1 MPGMLEVRES
11 PPSRLVFGRG
21 PGAWFL
27 TRLFCRVSL
36 ALAFAAAIVHAQSVQ
51 GSIKD
56 RGSDLPVPGMV
67 IFLLDSAGT
76 PVASVISDEEGR
88 FILRAPSPGVYQ
100 LRAEAVGVFSETT
113 LPLRLASREMVTY
126 PFFFGRRTRDLP
138 TVRIVEKR
146 RCVSAPEAGIAV
158 AAMWDEVRKALTA
171 THLTTAAARY
181 RFNLRQYERELDLK
195 SLSIRRSR
203 SWERAGLNEEPYGSL
218 PAESLAAHGYVQV
231 TPQGTWYYAPDAR
244 TFLSDTFLRTH
255 CLKPAEASPERRGL
269 VGLAFEPTERRSQP
283 DVRGV
288 LWIDART
295 SELQFLEF
303 EYTGLARNISEHF
316 FGGRVEFDRLPSGAW
331 VVERWYIRM
340 PKLARELRY
349 RASPILEMGVP
360 PRLTPVSEEVVTAI
374 IERGGE
380 VKDRALAHLPFET
393 ATFASLGGSVFD
405 STSGGPLVGASI
417 WLDAPGEAVPAGRA
431 VTDSVGRFRVDSVAP
446 GKYVLSITHP
456 RLDTL
461 GASLEPVSLALDRG
475 ESLDITFT
483 TPSPAT
489 IGRSMCPAPL
499 SANAALVR
507 GSVRRE
513 RGGLPV
519 ADAGVVAR
527 WDGDWRS
534 VAGGFTTFLT
544 EVSST
549 SDASGHFTLCGLPRD
564 RLLEIRATDSESPG
578 EPLSL
583 LLDSAQVTVVE
594 LFAPEGSSVRRGSAT
609 VVGVISGPDAKPL
622 ARADVRVLPSDAAV
636 RTNVSGAYRLSGLAA
651 GRHLLEVRALGYQSM
666 RRIVMLKPGMADTVN
681 AWLTQATRTLAT
693 VTTTARRD
701 PYRTGFYDRMKR
713 NVGGHFL
720 TPERINTSGSRRVTD
735 LLASVP
741 GVKIRKVGQ
750 VSVVELTGR
759 GARTLSTG
767 GCPALYYLDGVRYE
781 PTLTHG
787 LDGEI
792 GLDLIEAI
800 EVYNGATAP
809 VQFSGTTAGC
819 GVVLLWTREKS
830 VYTKG
835 DDKDPAAKPIEVK
848 DAVEV
853 APKDARKKNR

>member
-1 MPGMLEVRES
+1 
-11 PPSRLVFGRG
+11 
-21 PGAWFL
+21 
-27 TRLFCRVSL
+27 
-36 ALAFAAAIVHAQSVQ
+36 
-51 GSIKD
+51 
-56 RGSDLPVPGMV
+56 MV

-88 FILRAPSPGVYQ
+88 FILRALSPGTYR

-113 LPLRLASREMVTY
+113 TPLRLAGGEMVTY
-126 PFFFGRRTRDLP
+126 PFVFGRRTHDLP

-195 SLSIRRSR
+195 TFSVRSSR
-203 SWERAGLNEEPYGSL
+203 SWERTGLNEEPYGSL

-244 TFLSDTFLRTH
+244 TFLSDAFLRTH

-303 EYTGLARNISEHF
+303 GYTGLAKNISEYF

-331 VVERWYIRM
+331 VVQRWYIRM

-349 RASPILEMGVP
+349 RVSPILEMGVP
-360 PRLTPVSEEVVTAI
+360 PRMTPVSEEVVTAI
-374 IERGGE
+374 VERGGE
-380 VKDRALAHLPFET
+380 VKDRVLAHLPLET
-393 ATFASLGGSVFD
+393 AAFASLGGSVFD
-405 STSGGPLVGASI
+405 STTGGPLVGADI
-417 WLDAPGEAVPAGRA
+417 WLEAPRQAVPAGRA
-431 VTDSVGRFRVDSVAP
+431 VTDSLGAFRLDSIPP
-446 GKYVLSITHP
+446 GEYILSITHP

-461 GASLEPVSLALDRG
+461 GASLAPVPLALEHG
-475 ESLDITFT
+475 ESLEIRFS

-489 IGRSMCPAPL
+489 IGLSMCPTPIPEG
-499 SANAALVR
+499 AALVR

-513 RGGLPV
+513 RGGLAVPG
-519 ADAGVVAR
+519 ARVVAR
-527 WDGDWRS
+527 WDGQWRA
-534 VAGGFTTFLT
+534 VAGGFTTILT
-544 EVSST
+544 EMSST
-549 SDASGHFTLCGLPRD
+549 ADESGHFTLCGLPRD
-564 RLLEIRATDSESPG
+564 RALEIRAADSESPG
-578 EPLSL
+578 EPVSL
-583 LLDSAQVTVVE
+583 TLDSAEVTVLE
-594 LFAPEGSSVRRGSAT
+594 LLAPEGTSIRRGSAA

-636 RTNVSGAYRLSGLAA
+636 RTNSRGAYRLSGLAA
-651 GRHLLEVRALGYQSM
+651 GRHLFEVRALGYQPV
-666 RRIVMLKPGMADTVN
+666 RKIVMLKTGMADTVN
-681 AWLTQATRTLAT
+681 VWLTQVVRTLNP
-693 VTTTARRD
+693 VITTARRD

-713 NVGGHFL
+713 NFGGHFL
-720 TPERINTSGSRRVTD
+720 TPERINASGTRRVTE

-759 GARTLSTG
+759 GVRTLSTG
-767 GCPALYYLDGVRYE
+767 GCPVLYFLDGVRYE

-792 GLDLIEAI
+792 GLDHIEAI
-800 EVYNGATAP
+800 EVYDVATAP
-809 VQFSGTTAGC
+809 VQFSGVGASC

-830 VYTKG
+830 VYAKD
-835 DDKDPAAKPIEVK
+835 DDKDPAVKPIEVK
-848 DAVEV
+848 EGVEA

>member
-11 PPSRLVFGRG
+11 PPSRLTFGG
-21 PGAWFL
+21 SHGAWRL
-27 TRLFCRVSL
+27 TRLFCRVFL
-36 ALAFAAAIVHAQSVQ
+36 ALAFAAAIARAQSVE

-56 RGSDLPVPGMV
+56 RASDLPVPGMI

-88 FILRAPSPGVYQ
+88 FILRAPSPGIYQ

-113 LPLRLASREMVTY
+113 TPLRLAGGETVTY
-126 PFFFGRRTRDLP
+126 PFVFGRRTHDLP
-138 TVRIVEKR
+138 TVRIGEKR

-195 SLSIRRSR
+195 TFSVRRSR

-244 TFLSDTFLRTH
+244 TFLSDAFLQTH

-269 VGLAFEPTERRSQP
+269 VGLAFEPTERRSRP

-303 EYTGLARNISEHF
+303 GYTGLAKNISEYF

-331 VVERWYIRM
+331 VVQRWYIRM

-360 PRLTPVSEEVVTAI
+360 PRMTPVSEEVVIAI
-374 IERGGE
+374 VERGGE
-380 VKDRALAHLPFET
+380 VKDRVLAHLPLET
-393 ATFASLGGSVFD
+393 AAFASLAGSAFD
-405 STSGGPLVGASI
+405 STTGGPLVGADI
-417 WLDAPGEAVPAGRA
+417 WLEVPRQAVPAGRA
-431 VTDSVGRFRVDSVAP
+431 VTDSLGAFRLDSIPP
-446 GKYVLSITHP
+446 GEYILSITHP

-461 GASLEPVSLALDRG
+461 GASLAPVPLALERG
-475 ESLDITFT
+475 ESLDIRFS

-489 IGRSMCPAPL
+489 IGLSMCSTPIPG
-499 SANAALVR
+499 AALVR

-519 ADAGVVAR
+519 PGARVVAR
-527 WDGDWRS
+527 WDGQWRA
-534 VAGGFTTFLT
+534 VAGGFTTVLT
-544 EVSST
+544 EMSST
-549 SDASGHFTLCGLPRD
+549 ADESGHFTLCGLPRD
-564 RLLEIRATDSESPG
+564 RALEIRAADSESPG
-578 EPLSL
+578 EPVSL
-583 LLDSAQVTVVE
+583 TLDSAEVTVLE
-594 LFAPEGSSVRRGSAT
+594 LLAPEGTSIRRGSAA
-609 VVGVISGPDAKPL
+609 VVGVISGPDTKPL

-636 RTNVSGAYRLSGLAA
+636 RTNSRGAYRLSGLAA
-651 GRHLLEVRALGYQSM
+651 GRHLLEVRALGYQPV
-666 RRIVMLKPGMADTVN
+666 RRMVILKPGMADTVN
-681 AWLTQATRTLAT
+681 VWLTQAARTLAT

-720 TPERINTSGSRRVTD
+720 TPERINASGTRRATD

-759 GARTLSTG
+759 GVRTLSTG
-767 GCPALYYLDGVRYE
+767 GCPVLYYLDGVRYE
-781 PTLTHG
+781 PTFAHG

-792 GLDLIEAI
+792 GLDHIEAI
-800 EVYNGATAP
+800 EVYDAATAP
-809 VQFSGTTAGC
+809 AQFSSVGASC

-835 DDKDPAAKPIEVK
+835 DDKDPAVKPVEVK
-848 DAVEV
+848 DAVET
-853 APKDARKKNR
+853 APKDARKKDR